1 MDIRRLP
8 LGFGMALAQNEA
20 AMARFA
26 TMTEEEKQS
35 VIERTHQVRSRR
47 DMQRLV
53 DSLTTDPDDGQMR

>member
-53 DSLTTDPDDGQMR
+53 DSLTMDPGDGQMR

>member
-20 AMARFA
+20 AMSRFA
-26 TMTEEEKQS
+26 TMSEAEKQS
-35 VIERTHQVRSRR
+35 VIQRTHQVRSRR

-53 DSLTTDPDDGQMR
+53 DSLVTDTNDEQMR